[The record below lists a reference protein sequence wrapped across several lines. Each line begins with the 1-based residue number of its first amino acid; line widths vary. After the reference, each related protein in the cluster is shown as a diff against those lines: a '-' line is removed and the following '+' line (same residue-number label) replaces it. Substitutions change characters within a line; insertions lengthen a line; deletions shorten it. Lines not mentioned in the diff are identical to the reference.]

1 MMSDCSG
8 IDAPGRQAARLAPDA
23 YAREFADCAP
33 PLTASQAVI
42 EAERCYYCFDA
53 PCSRACPADIDVPS
67 FIQRIAQNNNRGA
80 AEVILRANVLGGI
93 CSRVC
98 PTETLCEH
106 ACVRHA
112 RDGRPLNIGLL
123 QRYATDDFFAHPGQ
137 PLFIRGPETGKRIA
151 VVGAGPAGLTVA
163 HQLAVAGHSVDLFD
177 ARSKA
182 GGLNEYGL
190 ARYKVTDGFAA
201 REVAWLLSVGGITLH
216 AGKTL
221 GKEISLAQLQASHDA
236 VFLGLGLASVNQLEN
251 TGTEPDGIF
260 EAVDFI
266 ADLRQCTDLRQIP
279 VGRKVVVIGG
289 GMTAVDAA
297 VQAKKLGAQDVTLVY
312 RRGEAQMKASEKERQ
327 WAQLNGVTV
336 RLWATPLRFE
346 QRNHQLTGVTFS
358 VTREDVQGTATSGE
372 TFTLEA
378 DMVLKAI
385 GQTFECSPV
394 GQAVQLKQGR
404 IATDENGRTS
414 LAGVWAG
421 GDCCA
426 GGLDLTVDAVR
437 QGKLAARSISL
448 ALAINDAAN
457 AISFQEHAH
466 G

>member
-1 MMSDCSG
+1 MSNYSG
-8 IDAPGRQAARLAPDA
+8 IDVSGIQPARRAPDA

-33 PLTASQAVI
+33 PLTATQAVI

-67 FIQRIAQNNNRGA
+67 FIQRIAQSNDRGA
-80 AEVILRANVLGGI
+80 AEVILRSNVLGGI

-98 PTETLCEH
+98 PTETLCEQ
-106 ACVRHA
+106 ACVRNA
-112 RDGRPLNIGLL
+112 QDGRPLNIGLL
-123 QRYATDDFFAHPGQ
+123 QRHATDHFFAMPGK
-137 PLFIRGPETGKRIA
+137 PLFVRGPETGKRIA

-163 HQLAVAGHSVDLFD
+163 HHLAIAGHDVDLFD

-190 ARYKVTDGFAA
+190 ARYKVTDDFAA
-201 REVAWLLSVGGITLH
+201 QEVAWLLSVGGITLH
-216 AGKTL
+216 TGQTL
-221 GKEISLAQLQASHDA
+221 GNDFSLAQLRDSHDA
-236 VFLGLGLASVNQLEN
+236 VFLGLGLAGVNQLEN
-251 TGTEPDGIF
+251 SVTEPEGVC

-266 ADLRQCTDLRQIP
+266 ADLRQCADLSQLP

-297 VQAKKLGAQDVTLVY
+297 VQAKKLGAQEVTLVY

-327 WAQLNGVTV
+327 WAQLNGVTL
-336 RLWATPLRFE
+336 RLWAAPLRFE
-346 QRNHQLTGVTFS
+346 QHNHQLTGVTFS
-358 VTREDVQGTATSGE
+358 VVRQGEVSEEA
-372 TFTLEA
+372 FTLEA

-385 GQTFECSPV
+385 GQTFDATPI
-394 GQAVQLKQGR
+394 GQGIQLRHGR
-404 IATDENGRTS
+404 IVTDESGRTS

-437 QGKLAARSISL
+437 QGKLAARSIAL
-448 ALAINDAAN
+448 ALTITDAAN
-457 AISFQEHAH
+457 ATSFKEHSH